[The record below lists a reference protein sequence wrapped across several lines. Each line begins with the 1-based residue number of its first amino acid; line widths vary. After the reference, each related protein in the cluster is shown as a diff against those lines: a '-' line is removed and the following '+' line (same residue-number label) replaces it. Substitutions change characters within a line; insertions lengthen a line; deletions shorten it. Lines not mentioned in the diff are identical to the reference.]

1 MRASQRSQAAGST
14 QQSDSQPFASLLDAN
29 APPPP
34 PPQPSTQPPS
44 SPSAGATG
52 NAPSATAQTSQST
65 PTTVTD
71 QNTPVTVTSQNT
83 PTTTGGAKPV
93 HNANANSVQQ
103 SKTTGNGKPNDLLA
117 TSASSKQ
124 PAKATANPDATVGS
138 TPAPA
143 PMTSAD
149 TPPPSNNAPT
159 NNAADQS
166 GSAPSAATG
175 TATAAANA
183 LNATVTN
190 AGPPTETKAADKG
203 TDKNGKVDVGA
214 AAPNTSQSPSPANV
228 QPVATAIVANSAA
241 GSTPPAP
248 ATTET
253 LSAIGGQAKPRAKAT
268 PPVGDDQD
276 VQGQD
281 ATDDAADSSAAP
293 PSSADDQNSTATASG
308 STGTPTA
315 PTLPAAD
322 AQQAQVQADT
332 TAILA
337 QTEAAQASGGGGR
350 AGMRADIAGATTA
363 QGTAG
368 ATAPAAGGATA
379 LPNFGFVAANT
390 LSPGATSAAA
400 SGTAVPLAGL
410 AVAIAS
416 RAQAG
421 STQFDIRLDP
431 PELGRIDVRLG
442 VDGNGQA
449 TTHVTVD
456 RPDTLQLLQNQQ
468 PQLQQALEQAGLKTA
483 DNGLQFTL
491 RDQSFAGQNGT
502 GNGSGQQNT
511 TQLVIPDAELAP
523 VDTTQIY
530 SRWSR
535 GSGLDIRV

>member
-1 MRASQRSQAAGST
+1 
-14 QQSDSQPFASLLDAN
+14 
-29 APPPP
+29 
-34 PPQPSTQPPS
+34 
-44 SPSAGATG
+44 
-52 NAPSATAQTSQST
+52 
-65 PTTVTD
+65 
-71 QNTPVTVTSQNT
+71 
-83 PTTTGGAKPV
+83 
-93 HNANANSVQQ
+93 
-103 SKTTGNGKPNDLLA
+103 
-117 TSASSKQ
+117 
-124 PAKATANPDATVGS
+124 
-138 TPAPA
+138 
-143 PMTSAD
+143 
-149 TPPPSNNAPT
+149 
-159 NNAADQS
+159 
-166 GSAPSAATG
+166 
-175 TATAAANA
+175 
-183 LNATVTN
+183 
-190 AGPPTETKAADKG
+190 
-203 TDKNGKVDVGA
+203 
-214 AAPNTSQSPSPANV
+214 
-228 QPVATAIVANSAA
+228 
-241 GSTPPAP
+241 
-248 ATTET
+248 
-253 LSAIGGQAKPRAKAT
+253 
-268 PPVGDDQD
+268 

-308 STGTPTA
+308 STDTPTA
-315 PTLPAAD
+315 PTLAATG
-322 AQQAQVQADT
+322 AQQAQVQADI
-332 TAILA
+332 TAVLA
-337 QTEAAQASGGGGR
+337 QTEAPAQASGGGGR
-350 AGMRADIAGATTA
+350 AGLRADIAGTTIA

-390 LSPGATSAAA
+390 LSPGATSTAA

-421 STQFDIRLDP
+421 SNQFDIRLDP

-491 RDQSFAGQNGT
+491 RDQSFAGQNGN

-511 TQLVIPDAELAP
+511 THLVIPDADLAP